1 LRFVFISRASKKLYE
16 EEKGAKQYPPGIVN
30 AFFDVVNLIGEIK
43 DEKELLKFN
52 SLNFEPLRGKL
63 KEYHSLR
70 LNRQFRLLV
79 KLLADENGNKYFE
92 IGDITDYH

>member
-1 LRFVFISRASKKLYE
+1 M
-16 EEKGAKQYPPGIVN
+16 
-30 AFFDVVNLIGEIK
+30 VNLIGEIK

-63 KEYHSLR
+63 KGYHSLR

-79 KLLADENGNKYFE
+79 KLLTDENGNKYFE